1 MRRAQPSAQEA
12 AATLGAVGLVI
23 SALVAFPDA
32 HRLQW
37 QGIRALAK
45 MAEGRSA
52 TQTAVGRAGGVA
64 LIVAALGAHQNVA
77 GGGVIKQC
85 CMAREV
91 LVIGHAGNL
100 ATVSATPGI
109 RAALQQTLKESEAD
123 IEDLGQD
130 TVRLAVELKQ
140 MQALVVQKQDAAP
153 KPMAVSIDLD
163 ASGQLS
169 VRVGVAEEGA
179 L

>member
-1 MRRAQPSAQEA
+1 MGRDVAAQVAAVLGAMRAHADSDRVQTEACYALSSLIDGDPSAQEA
-12 AATLGAVGLVI
+12 AAALGAVGLVI

-85 CMAREV
+85 CMALEV

-109 RAALQQTLKESEAD
+109 RAALQQTLKRFPTSGAKT
-123 IEDLGQD
+123 I
-130 TVRLAVELKQ
+130 LK
-140 MQALVVQKQDAAP
+140 L
-153 KPMAVSIDLD
+153 L
-163 ASGQLS
+163 
-169 VRVGVAEEGA
+169 
-179 L
+179 